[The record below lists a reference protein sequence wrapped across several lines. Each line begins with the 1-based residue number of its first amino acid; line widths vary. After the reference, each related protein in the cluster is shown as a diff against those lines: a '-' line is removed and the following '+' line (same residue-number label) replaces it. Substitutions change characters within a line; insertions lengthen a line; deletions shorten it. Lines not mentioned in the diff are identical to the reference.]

1 MKDYTDTHYTELLRA
16 HSLKATPQ
24 RIAIADLL
32 HGNGH
37 ITIEE
42 LYEKMLDKFNSIS
55 LATIY
60 KNIHIMLENSF
71 VQEVK
76 IPHAK
81 SVFELTK
88 EVHSHLVC
96 AECGAIE
103 DISIDLD
110 EISQKAQNISKYKID
125 SASIVFDGICPNCK
139 K

>member
-1 MKDYTDTHYTELLRA
+1 MKDYTDIHYTELLRA

-88 EVHSHLVC
+88 EAHSHLVC

-110 EISQKAQNISKYKID
+110 EISQKAQNTSKYKID